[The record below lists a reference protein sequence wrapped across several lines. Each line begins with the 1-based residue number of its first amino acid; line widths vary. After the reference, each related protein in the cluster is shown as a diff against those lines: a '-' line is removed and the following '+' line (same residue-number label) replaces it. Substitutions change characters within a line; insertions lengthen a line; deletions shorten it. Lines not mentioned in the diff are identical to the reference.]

1 MAVTTIGQ
9 LIESIRLLFLVLVL
23 VPLRR
28 GELWAWCTC
37 WVLLIAY
44 VGYTVTTAQDGST
57 SFAYSLVADMGLPVL
72 LVVQLSRFGR
82 REDPTLLNVRKLT
95 VGQPRRE
102 SIYRSCSAARCSP
115 RCRQPHSAVKFRPRI

>member
-57 SFAYSLVADMGLPVL
+57 SFAYRRVADVGLPVL
-72 LVVQLSRFGR
+72 PKLQRRAVQPSLSATTFGR
-82 REDPTLLNVRKLT
+82 EVQT
-95 VGQPRRE
+95 
-102 SIYRSCSAARCSP
+102 
-115 RCRQPHSAVKFRPRI
+115 

>member
-9 LIESIRLLFLVLVL
+9 LIESIRLLCLVLVL

-57 SFAYSLVADMGLPVL
+57 SFAYSLVADVGLPML

-102 SIYRSCSAARCSP
+102 VDLPTLQRRAVQPSLSATTFGREV
-115 RCRQPHSAVKFRPRI
+115 QT